1 MSGHTDKETLKG
13 VAGETESPE
22 QELCFDDII
31 SPGGGHFTFGSF
43 QNVEIKNLWKID
55 TGDNSSTVIN
65 EYGTNMVKSKSDPLV
80 AVEAKQALL
89 SGQHS
94 PLKTVQEE
102 LQPRVSSQEEQMA
115 EAEDESSGKVSI
127 PSPYI
132 STQETVELASQDY
145 SSQEPCLEETQ
156 PIKVGQK
163 QSDRLK
169 TQGQD
174 NRTIAEKAEDLLSKK
189 NLEGNLLS
197 SKNSFAVLENSDI
210 LIKAG
215 KLGLD
220 SEGLN
225 YEKIDVLKELERA
238 RAGLIEKKGKGTE
251 VMGIEDETS
260 LPFEEMKFLEW
271 HEEDTDEEGFHTV
284 SHKKSKKKRKSL
296 VAKPRK
302 KVERRVPPPSEGDN
316 SLNEGISKICSGY
329 NLREKRIPRY
339 KLSS

>member
-1 MSGHTDKETLKG
+1 M
-13 VAGETESPE
+13 
-22 QELCFDDII
+22 
-31 SPGGGHFTFGSF
+31 
-43 QNVEIKNLWKID
+43 
-55 TGDNSSTVIN
+55 
-65 EYGTNMVKSKSDPLV
+65 
-80 AVEAKQALL
+80 
-89 SGQHS
+89 
-94 PLKTVQEE
+94 
-102 LQPRVSSQEEQMA
+102 
-115 EAEDESSGKVSI
+115 
-127 PSPYI
+127 
-132 STQETVELASQDY
+132 ELASQDY
-145 SSQEPCLEETQ
+145 YSQEQPCLEETQ

-220 SEGLN
+220 SESLN

-271 HEEDTDEEGFHTV
+271 HEEDTDEEGFHIV
-284 SHKKSKKKRKSL
+284 SHKKSKKKRKSV
-296 VAKPRK
+296 VAKPGRK
-302 KVERRVPPPSEGDN
+302 
-316 SLNEGISKICSGY
+316 
-329 NLREKRIPRY
+329 LREGFPHLLRGITLSTRGYPRFALDITSGKRGSQDIN
-339 KLSS
+339 